1 MLRDLGVA
9 VGRADRADVLAGELE
24 AALLETRPLNG
35 RVALPMIWH
44 DPLMAANGATYA
56 GNMVACMG
64 YEVPL
69 IDPDGTGY
77 PTITPQDI
85 ITYGIT
91 DLFLSSEPHEF
102 SLAEGEAL
110 VKAVVELGGHAPSV
124 HLIDGEALT
133 WMGSY
138 TTKGLNTLFGMQTSA

>member
-1 MLRDLGVA
+1 
-9 VGRADRADVLAGELE
+9 
-24 AALLETRPLNG
+24 
-35 RVALPMIWH
+35 
-44 DPLMAANGATYA
+44 
-56 GNMVACMG
+56 MVACMG

-77 PTITPQDI
+77 PTISPQYI
-85 ITYGIT
+85 IIYGIT

-110 VKAVVELGGHAPSV
+110 AKAVVELGGRAPSV

-138 TTKGLNTLFGMQTSA
+138 TAKGLNTLFAMKINE